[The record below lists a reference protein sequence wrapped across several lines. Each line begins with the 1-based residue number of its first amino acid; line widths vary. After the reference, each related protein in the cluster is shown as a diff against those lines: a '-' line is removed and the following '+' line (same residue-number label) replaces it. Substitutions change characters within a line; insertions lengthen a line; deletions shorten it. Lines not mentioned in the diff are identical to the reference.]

1 MRPEDVR
8 LPEATQDLIKLY
20 LYTNQK
26 INDIWSEYVVHTN
39 LKYLPSTA
47 KIFAIIF
54 CEMDF
59 YECVLARIRVHLS
72 EEDIMEMR
80 KHDAIWDW

>member
-1 MRPEDVR
+1 MSPSDII
-8 LPEATQDLIKLY
+8 LPDDRESMVKLY
-20 LYTNQK
+20 LHVNQRINEIWREYVSYTNLA
-26 INDIWSEYVVHTN
+26 YV
-39 LKYLPSTA
+39 PSTT

-59 YECVLARIRVHLS
+59 YEALLGRIRVHLS
-72 EEDIMEMR
+72 HEDIMELK

>member
-8 LPEATQDLIKLY
+8 LPEGTQDLIKLY

>member
-1 MRPEDVR
+1 MSPENVKI
-8 LPEATQDLIKLY
+8 PESNEDKIKLY
-20 LYTNQK
+20 IYVNHK
-26 INDIWSEYVVHTN
+26 INQIWKEYVVHTD
-39 LKYLPSTA
+39 LKYIPATS

-59 YECVLARIRVHLS
+59 YETLLARIRVHLT